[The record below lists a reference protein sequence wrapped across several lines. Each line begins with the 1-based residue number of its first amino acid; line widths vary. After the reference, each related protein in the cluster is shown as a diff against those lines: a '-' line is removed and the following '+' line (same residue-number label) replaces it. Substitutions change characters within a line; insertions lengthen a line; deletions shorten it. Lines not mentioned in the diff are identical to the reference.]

1 MCGGGGGG
9 GRHVLHLLASS
20 CSCLMCIG
28 SFAGATRPETFEA
41 DEAALFS
48 HHCCYHSGLVSGCTP
63 LSTADT
69 VAATHE
75 GDHNMTDECLPGPI
89 STSLCSCFRYFV
101 TGDSVGDVKFFDS
114 DLKLINW
121 CLPCTHC

>member
-1 MCGGGGGG
+1 MDVDDGNVVMSVCALSNILCVWGGGG

-48 HHCCYHSGLVSGCTP
+48 HHCCGHSGLGVCPPPPP
-63 LSTADT
+63 LSALQTLWLQHMR
-69 VAATHE
+69 V
-75 GDHNMTDECLPGPI
+75 I
-89 STSLCSCFRYFV
+89 
-101 TGDSVGDVKFFDS
+101 
-114 DLKLINW
+114 I
-121 CLPCTHC
+121 

>member
-1 MCGGGGGG
+1 MDVDDGNVVMSVCVLWNFVGGGGGGG

-48 HHCCYHSGLVSGCTP
+48 HHCCGHSGLVSGRTPPP
-63 LSTADT
+63 LSAADT

-75 GDHNMTDECLPGPI
+75 GDHMTDECLPGP
-89 STSLCSCFRYFV
+89 SQPPFV
-101 TGDSVGDVKFFDS
+101 PASGT
-114 DLKLINW
+114 L
-121 CLPCTHC
+121 